1 MVSYWLI
8 WLPFEM
14 RGFCG
19 WGLPITV
26 FFSVCRVTWNLVGA
40 LKSRSNKWMNEWM
53 KDKWNSVSEQAAV
66 ESVEGGLSGSQ
77 TACSVLGQTS
87 LPWWWRVGSHPVSR
101 WPRPACLLAA
111 LQDRASAC
119 FRPKSLI
126 VEPALLPAR
135 SRSSCTFCVSAILE
149 SWSELRLNRW
159 RDAYCLSSVVWA
171 FEFSAVSTASR
182 PVQTLGTEIIGMI
195 LTITP
200 LNSHWNILMDKK
212 DSHVGK
218 PYFKLGK
225 CDESLISL
233 IIEYDLRAKVNTVD
247 TGR

>member
-1 MVSYWLI
+1 
-8 WLPFEM
+8 
-14 RGFCG
+14 
-19 WGLPITV
+19 
-26 FFSVCRVTWNLVGA
+26 
-40 LKSRSNKWMNEWM
+40 MNEWVNERQM
-53 KDKWNSVSEQAAV
+53 KQCFRTGSCGERERRPEWKPNCVQC
-66 ESVEGGLSGSQ
+66 SGPDQ
-77 TACSVLGQTS
+77 PS
-87 LPWWWRVGSHPVSR
+87 LVMAGRESHPVSR

-111 LQDRASAC
+111 LQDRASAW

-135 SRSSCTFCVSAILE
+135 SWSSCTFCVSVILE

-200 LNSHWNILMDKK
+200 LNSYWNILMDKK
-212 DSHVGK
+212 ESHVGK
-218 PYFKLGK
+218 LYFKLGK
-225 CDESLISL
+225 RDESLISL